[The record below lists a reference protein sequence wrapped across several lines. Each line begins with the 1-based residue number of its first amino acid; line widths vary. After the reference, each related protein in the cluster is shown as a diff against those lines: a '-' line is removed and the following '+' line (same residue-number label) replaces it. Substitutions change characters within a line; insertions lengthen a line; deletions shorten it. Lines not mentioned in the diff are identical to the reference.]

1 VARNAVAVRAP
12 NTARTTAG
20 RSQRAA
26 ALSPSAAARG
36 RGRRS
41 QEGAAVVRI
50 GRPDVTTARTG
61 LHPPIGPPGIGL
73 ASTTSQT
80 RCNPLPEQPPE
91 RDPVIF
97 SAA

>member
-1 VARNAVAVRAP
+1 
-12 NTARTTAG
+12 
-20 RSQRAA
+20 
-26 ALSPSAAARG
+26 
-36 RGRRS
+36 
-41 QEGAAVVRI
+41 VVRI

-80 RCNPLPEQPPE
+80 RCNPLPVQPPE
-91 RDPVIF
+91 RDPVLS